1 MRIPVIAVIDALLVV
16 LFASIGRFNHGESL
30 SPAGVAET
38 SWPFLL
44 ALAVGWAF
52 AYVLSAIRGH
62 EPGRAQTFSPGR
74 IFPEGVIIWVSTV
87 AVGMTA
93 RGLLTEDG
101 VQVSFVIVTAIVL
114 GIFLLGWRAIAQVVL
129 ARRARSAEAVS
140 GPDVPTA

>member
-1 MRIPVIAVIDALLVV
+1 MRIPVIAVVDALLVV
-16 LFASIGRFNHGESL
+16 LFATIGRSNHGESL
-30 SPAGVAET
+30 TPAGIIET
-38 SWPFLL
+38 AWPFLL

-62 EPGRAQTFSPGR
+62 EPGQAQTFSPGR

-101 VQVSFVIVTAIVL
+101 VQVSFVIVATIVL
-114 GIFLLGWRAIAQVVL
+114 GIFLLGWRAIARVVL
-129 ARRARSAEAVS
+129 ARRQASARA
-140 GPDVPTA
+140 